1 LASVGAA
8 RRLPYSLG
16 VNGMSFRFTCR
27 SCGEVHEGI
36 PTFAPGGNEALDK
49 SGIERRIGDAKRKLA
64 K

>member
-1 LASVGAA
+1 
-8 RRLPYSLG
+8 
-16 VNGMSFRFTCR
+16 MSFRFTCR